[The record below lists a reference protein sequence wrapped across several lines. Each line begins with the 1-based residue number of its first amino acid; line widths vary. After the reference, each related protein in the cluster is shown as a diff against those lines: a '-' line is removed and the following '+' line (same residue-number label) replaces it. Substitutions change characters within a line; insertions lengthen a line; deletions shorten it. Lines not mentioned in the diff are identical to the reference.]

1 MSDLIKRLFRSVSAA
16 VVEKTISTTALKYT
30 LSKIKDKFA
39 LKSEAVKNIAANGR
53 SITVT
58 KADGTSSTFQTQ
70 DTVYTHPS
78 NSSSYTSGLYKITI
92 DKYGHVISAVA
103 VQKADITNLGIPGSV
118 ITSASEIKL
127 ASGKTVETAIN
138 EILSVLEKAVFY
150 DDSVG

>member
-58 KADGTSSTFQTQ
+58 KADGT
-70 DTVYTHPS
+70 
-78 NSSSYTSGLYKITI
+78 
-92 DKYGHVISAVA
+92 
-103 VQKADITNLGIPGSV
+103 
-118 ITSASEIKL
+118 
-127 ASGKTVETAIN
+127 
-138 EILSVLEKAVFY
+138 
-150 DDSVG
+150 